1 MDGISLGIGVN
12 ECRDAEKRFELSNLV
27 LIYVN
32 EWVVVAGK
40 REIFHEIID
49 KMTQQTATH

>member
-40 REIFHEIID
+40 RE
-49 KMTQQTATH
+49 